1 MGYINKIMI
10 DFYIIIMIITNIKY
24 VNNSMIQK
32 NKKEVFK
39 HKIPATLIFITYSP
53 VPLLFVA

>member
-10 DFYIIIMIITNIKY
+10 DFHIIIMIITNIKY

-32 NKKEVFK
+32 K
-39 HKIPATLIFITYSP
+39 
-53 VPLLFVA
+53 

>member
-32 NKKEVFK
+32 K
-39 HKIPATLIFITYSP
+39 
-53 VPLLFVA
+53 